1 MEASKALDTLKPR
14 KILLPIIIGLSVA
27 GFLVYKDFDLN
38 AFLSVNWTW
47 HAGIWCLM
55 AFVMM
60 VTRDLAYMYR
70 IRVLTDNEL
79 SWRRSFDV
87 IFLWEFASAIT
98 PTIVGGSAVAIFI
111 IYREIKNVGKST
123 AIVMVSALLDEL
135 FYITMV
141 PLLYFS
147 AGGDRILA
155 VAGGDSVE
163 QITAGYGL
171 FYVFIFGYIFIL
183 SYTIIILY
191 ALFVNPRVI
200 KWVFIKICAIPF
212 LRKWRN
218 AAAIAGDDLIVAA
231 KEIKGKKKRFWVK
244 AGGATL
250 VSWTARFWVVNFL
263 VLIPLEKGIPFIE
276 HILIYARQ
284 LIMWV
289 IMLIS
294 PTPGSSGLAEI
305 VFSVFLEDF
314 IPEGLTSSTALLWR
328 LISYYPYLFIGALI
342 LPGWLKRVYR
352 KE

>member
-1 MEASKALDTLKPR
+1 MEASKALNTLKPK
-14 KILLPIIIGLSVA
+14 KILLPILIGLSVA
-27 GFLVYKDFDLN
+27 GFLVYKDFDLQS
-38 AFLSVNWTW
+38 FEKVNWTW
-47 HAGIWCLM
+47 HAGIWAIM

-60 VTRDLAYMYR
+60 VVRDLAYMYR

-87 IFLWEFASAIT
+87 ILLWEFASAIT
-98 PTIVGGSAVAIFI
+98 PSIVGGSAVAIFI
-111 IYREIKNVGKST
+111 IYRELRNLGKST

-141 PLLYFS
+141 PLLYFT
-147 AGGDRILA
+147 AGGDNILSVNGNGA
-155 VAGGDSVE
+155 VDD
-163 QITAGYGL
+163 ITAGYGL
-171 FYVFIFGYIFIL
+171 FYVFVLGYIFIL
-183 SYTIIILY
+183 CYTIIILY
-191 ALFVNPRVI
+191 ALFGNPRVI
-200 KWVFIKICAIPF
+200 KWVFIKVCSFPY

-218 AAAIAGDDLIVAA
+218 SAVKAGDDLIIAS

-263 VLIPLEKGIPFIE
+263 VLIPRDSGIMFFE

-305 VFSVFLEDF
+305 VFSVFLNDF
-314 IPEGLTSSTALLWR
+314 IPGGLTPSTAVLWR
-328 LISYYPYLFIGALI
+328 VISYYPYLIIGVLI
-342 LPGWLKRVYR
+342 LPGWLKRVYD
-352 KE
+352 KD